1 MWRKLHSRF
10 KNLACT
16 IEICGFDCNPSFST
30 TDISGGIFFILNVL
44 PAQCEHGCKHG
55 ECVGPNKCKCFPGY
69 SGKTCNQGG
78 YLRSLNNVWK
88 ANRVHRLIYGRI
100 HFSRKKMFICSID
113 CLQKVKIFL
122 ILRPEWVR
130 PETSSMWASLHEH
143 LWELQMLLSQRIH
156 LNGRRILCQWVPMW
170 IHTLSGNAEN
180 SCISGCIS
188 DNLCYFVFGH
198 VDSRTC
204 ALAHCQYGCEEVQGE
219 IQCLCPSAGLQ
230 LGQDGRTCVGER

>member
-1 MWRKLHSRF
+1 MEGFTFPERKCLS
-10 KNLACT
+10 A
-16 IEICGFDCNPSFST
+16 
-30 TDISGGIFFILNVL
+30 
-44 PAQCEHGCKHG
+44 
-55 ECVGPNKCKCFPGY
+55 
-69 SGKTCNQGG
+69 
-78 YLRSLNNVWK
+78 
-88 ANRVHRLIYGRI
+88 RLIA
-100 HFSRKKMFICSID
+100 
-113 CLQKVKIFL
+113 LQKVKIFL

-219 IQCLCPSAGLQ
+219 IQCLCPSAGLR